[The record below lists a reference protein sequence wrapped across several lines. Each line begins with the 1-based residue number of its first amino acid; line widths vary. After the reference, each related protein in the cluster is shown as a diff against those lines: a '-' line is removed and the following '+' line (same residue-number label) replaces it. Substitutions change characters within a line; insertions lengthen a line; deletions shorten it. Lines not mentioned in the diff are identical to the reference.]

1 MKVAALIKKLQKMPQ
16 DADIVVENDKMFI
29 DGMYKADEIE
39 QYDENFVIIGTS
51 YAYRLCD
58 DNKWHK

>member
-16 DADIVVENDKMFI
+16 DADIVVENDEMFI

-39 QYDENFVIIGTS
+39 QFDEKLVIIGTS
-51 YAYRLCD
+51 YTYKLGD